1 MPLPPGYHKGDSA
14 QKARPRSGSQAVL
27 VAPASLILE
36 TLAFLHRLASNL
48 LSQPGRPL
56 SSPPP
61 PTAAPHRLVGEP
73 SLFPLSLGHPP
84 PFSRFTELKH
94 KLTQRNGLLERLVPQ
109 VEAPLS
115 TE

>member
-14 QKARPRSGSQAVL
+14 RKARPRSGSQVL

-56 SSPPP
+56 SSLPPP
-61 PTAAPHRLVGEP
+61 AAPHRLVGEP

-84 PFSRFTELKH
+84 PFSHFTELKH